1 MSSMDSPKAEV
12 LKLREELSRHDY
24 NYYVLDNP
32 VIADAE
38 YDALM
43 ARLRALEDAHPELL
57 SPDSPTRRVGGAPSS
72 RFSPVT
78 HATPMLSLD
87 NSYNAQDILAW
98 HERVLKGLGGQRPEY
113 VVEAKIDGLSC
124 ALTYENS
131 ILKTA
136 ATRGDGVTGEDVTAN
151 ARTIK
156 AIPLKLR
163 EPVPGLVEL
172 RGEVYMDRRD
182 FEAVNAAEIEEG
194 REPFSNPRNAAAGSL
209 RQKDPA
215 VTARRRLRFFSHS
228 YGLFG
233 AASGTGPETHSAF
246 IETCARWGLAAS
258 PVRKLCRSIEEVLEF
273 YNQYDAGRDNLPY
286 EIDGLVVKVNSLAQQ
301 KLLGTTAKSP
311 RWAIAFKYPA
321 RQATT
326 VLLKAVHSVGRTG
339 VITPRAD
346 LKPVQCGGV
355 TISSAT
361 LHNYDEVARLGVK
374 EGDRVVIERAGEVIP
389 KVVKALVS
397 ERTGEE
403 KDILPPTVCPSC
415 GGPVTKDP
423 EEVAYRCENPS
434 CPAQVARGLMHF
446 ASRDAMD
453 IEGLGEAAVEQ
464 LVAKGYIKD
473 FADIYS
479 LDILRLLTLDLF
491 AEKRADN
498 LLDAITKSKKQPL
511 SRLVY
516 ALGIRH
522 VGEKTARNLAEHF
535 KTMDK
540 LAFAGAEELAKINEV
555 GPVLAEAIHGFF
567 TNSGTV
573 LLIARLREA
582 GLNMAEPESNTVK
595 GSPFEGKSVVFTGEL
610 KGLTRAQAQQKVR
623 ELGGRDSSSV
633 SAKTAFVVA
642 GEDAGS
648 KLEKARKLGVTIL
661 TEEEFIKLAGL

>member
-1 MSSMDSPKAEV
+1 MSLMDSTKAEV
-12 LKLREELSRHDY
+12 LKLREELARHDY

-43 ARLRALEDAHPELL
+43 ARLRALEDVHPELA

-72 RFSPVT
+72 RFAPVT

-87 NSYNAQDILAW
+87 NSYNEQDILAW
-98 HERVLKGLGGQRPEY
+98 HERVLKGLGGQSPEY

-131 ILKTA
+131 VLKTA

-156 AIPLKLR
+156 AIPLRLR
-163 EPVPGLVEL
+163 ESVPGLVEI

-182 FEAVNAAEIEEG
+182 FEAVNESELSEG
-194 REPFSNPRNAAAGSL
+194 REPFANPRNAAAGSL
-209 RQKDPA
+209 RQKDPS
-215 VTARRRLRFFSHS
+215 VTARRRLRFFAHS

-233 AASGTGPETHSAF
+233 EGSGGGPETHSAF

-258 PVRKLCRSIEEVLEF
+258 PVRKLCRSIEEVLSF
-273 YNQYDAGRDNLPY
+273 YRQYDAGRDSLPY
-286 EIDGLVVKVNSLAQQ
+286 EIDGLVVKVNSLSMQ
-301 KLLGTTAKSP
+301 KILGVTAKSP

-326 VLLKAVHSVGRTG
+326 TLLRVIHSVGRTG

-346 LKPVQCGGV
+346 LQPVQCGGV

-361 LHNYDEVARLGVK
+361 LHNYDEVARLDVR

-397 ERTGEE
+397 ERGGNE
-403 KDILPPTVCPSC
+403 KEIRPPEKCPSC
-415 GGPVTKDP
+415 GGPVTRDP

-434 CPAQVARGLMHF
+434 CPTQVARGLVHF

-464 LVAKGYIKD
+464 LVQKGYVKD

-491 AEKRADN
+491 AEKRAEN
-498 LLDAITKSKKQPL
+498 LLDAIVRSKKQPL
-511 SRLVY
+511 SRLVF

-522 VGEKTARNLAEHF
+522 VGEKTARNLAAHF

-540 LAFAGAEELAKINEV
+540 LASAGTDELARIGDV
-555 GPVLAEAIHGFF
+555 GPVLAESIHGFF
-567 TNSGTV
+567 ANEGTV
-573 LLIARLREA
+573 LLIARLRGA
-582 GLNMAEPESNTVK
+582 GLNMEEPESVSAK
-595 GSPFEGKSVVFTGEL
+595 GSSFDGKTVVFTGEL
-610 KGLTRAQAQQKVR
+610 KTLTRAQAQQKVR
-623 ELGGRDSSSV
+623 ELGGKDSGSV
-633 SAKTAFVVA
+633 SAKTSYVVA
-642 GEDAGS
+642 GGEAGS
-648 KLEKARKLGVTIL
+648 KLDKARKLGVTIL
-661 TEEEFIKLAGL
+661 TEEEFLKLAGQ